1 MQKKPLLALA
11 FLTAC
16 ASASDKPY
24 QMPLARPA
32 WHTLAEATQIA
43 IDGQVAVTVS
53 RANAESA
60 AIYIVFIGGAA
71 VLMIVLV
78 GLAARVAGPALA
90 HLGTLFASRIT
101 AHGEAYAAGRN
112 ADGQYALKASQG
124 WAAREMARQGGA
136 VAQRRAAI
144 PPAPKPEMSPE
155 IASAVNA
162 LKACRDIV
170 GGEARFLPK
179 ADELSGSVRAA
190 LEPMKGNGLISVTRG
205 RGGGT
210 YLTRHLTLDA
220 LITELEACYIALPSP
235 TTSESGERR

>member
-60 AIYIVFIGGAA
+60 AVYIVFVGGAA
-71 VLMIVLV
+71 VLMIVMV

-90 HLGTLFASRIT
+90 HLGTLFAARIT
-101 AHGEAYAAGRN
+101 AHGKAYADGRE
-112 ADGQYALKASQG
+112 ADAVYSLKASQG

-144 PPAPKPEMSPE
+144 PPAPKPEMSAE
-155 IASAVNA
+155 ITSAVNA

-170 GGEARFLPK
+170 GGDAKFLPR
-179 ADELSGSVRAA
+179 ASEVSGPVRAA
-190 LEPMKGNGLISVTRG
+190 LEPLKGNGLIAVTYG

-210 YLTRHLTLDA
+210 YLTRHSTIDS
-220 LITELEACYIALPSP
+220 LIAELEANYIAI
-235 TTSESGERR
+235 GEQNE